1 MKEAKKAVKKPLIKL
16 VDLVKDYGDK
26 RVLDNLNIE
35 IFEGEFL
42 TLLGPS
48 GSGKTTALRLI
59 SGFEY
64 PTRGEIKIQGKDI
77 KDLPAYKRPTHT
89 IFQDYALFPHLT
101 VEGNVKYGLK
111 IKRIE
116 KEEQSLKRL
125 EQLKELTLKWEK
137 MASEK
142 LFKLDYEEEK
152 YQKIIDSSS
161 TPSAMRKKAR
171 KWLDNLDF
179 VYSHWET
186 YTLQKTEQFKKKY
199 LTRKLTKEEINA
211 KVQKIIAM
219 IGLEGH
225 EKKDVSE
232 LSGGMKQRVA
242 LARTIVLEPKIVL
255 LDEPLSALDLKVRRK
270 MQKELREIQQEFNM
284 TFIFVTHD
292 QEEAMTIS
300 DKVALMENGR
310 ISQMGAPRDLYDF
323 PNSKTVAE
331 FIGDSNMFPA
341 EVVGKGKILT
351 YGQEIKAPTFNF
363 KPGTKVDVVVRPEDI
378 QFDSKGIIQGK
389 ITSSLYKGIM
399 WEYIVETSVMDFLV
413 HSTKEYPVDKIVRL
427 KAKAENIHVMRS
439 ENNE

>member
-1 MKEAKKAVKKPLIKL
+1 MTEAKKAELKPIIKIENLI
-16 VDLVKDYGDK
+16 KDYGDK
-26 RVLDNLNIE
+26 RVLDNLDLNIY
-35 IFEGEFL
+35 EGEFL

-64 PTRGEIKIQGKDI
+64 PTRGAIKIEGKDI

-111 IKRIE
+111 IKRVE

-125 EQLKELTLKWEK
+125 EQLKQLTIKWDK
-137 MASEK
+137 ISHEK

-152 YQKIIDSSS
+152 CLKIMQSSS
-161 TPSAMRKKAR
+161 SSNSLKKKAR

-179 VYSHWET
+179 LYSYWET
-186 YTLQKTEQFKKKY
+186 YTQQKVKHFRKQY
-199 LTRKLTKEEINA
+199 LTRKLTKEEIDS
-211 KVQKIIAM
+211 KVSKIIKM

-225 EKKDVSE
+225 EKKDISE

-242 LARTIVLEPKIVL
+242 LARTIVLEPQIVL

-300 DKVALMENGR
+300 DRVALMENGK
-310 ISQMGAPRDLYDF
+310 ISQIGTPRDLYDY
-323 PNSKTVAE
+323 PNKKTVAQ
-331 FIGDSNMFPA
+331 FIGDGNMFEATVVKKGVINAFGVEVKA
-341 EVVGKGKILT
+341 E
-351 YGQEIKAPTFNF
+351 TFDF
-363 KPGTKVDVVVRPEDI
+363 QSGTKVDVIIRPEDI
-378 QFDSKGIIQGK
+378 SFNGKGVVEGE

-399 WEYIVETSVMDFLV
+399 WEYIVETKVMEFLV
-413 HSTKEYPVDKIVRL
+413 HSTSEYPVGKKVKL
-427 KAKAENIHVMRS
+427 KASASNVHTMRQD
-439 ENNE
+439 ND